1 MSEHDVTVVGSGPNG
16 LAAAVEMARN
26 GRNVLLVEK
35 AEEIGGGTRT
45 AELTLPGFRHDV
57 CSAIHPSA
65 VASPFFNEIELD
77 VDWIQPPIPF
87 THPLGDGRV
96 VALHRSVSE
105 TARQFDG
112 DASTY
117 QRLVG
122 PLVERVEAV
131 IEDTLAPM
139 GPIPEHAAT
148 FARVA
153 ALGGLSAALLVSRF
167 DSVAARSMFGGL
179 AAHAVAPFTRLTTAG
194 VALLLGVLGH
204 SHGWPMAQGGS
215 VSIAKALAD
224 RLRELGGVIETGREV
239 KTLDELPKGVALLDV
254 MPPAAAVM
262 ARRHLSAVSKARLAR
277 WRPGP
282 GVFKVDLALD
292 GPIPWSDP
300 LSGQTATV
308 HVGGTYEEV
317 RASEAAVFRGEHPEY
332 PFVLLAQHTLF
343 DGTRAPDGKHTVWA
357 YCHVPNGS
365 DVDMTERIESQIE
378 RFAPGFR
385 DLILD
390 RATRGPSQFEADNP
404 NYVGGDIGGGLFGL
418 RKVLQ
423 IGDERPYRLGEN
435 VYLCSSA
442 TPPGAGVHGMCGY
455 YAARAALT

>member
-1 MSEHDVTVVGSGPNG
+1 MSDYDVTVVGSGPNG

-26 GRNVLLVEK
+26 GRKVLVVERAK
-35 AEEIGGGTRT
+35 EIGGGTRT
-45 AELTLPGFRHDV
+45 RELTLPGFRHDV

-65 VASPFFNEIELD
+65 VASPFFNEIGLD

-87 THPLGDGRV
+87 THPLGNGRV

-105 TARQFDG
+105 TAEQFEG
-112 DASTY
+112 DSGTY
-117 QRLVG
+117 QRVFG
-122 PLVERVEAV
+122 PLVDRVEEV
-131 IEDTLAPM
+131 IDDTLTPM
-139 GPIPEHAAT
+139 GLKPEHAAT

-153 ALGGLSAALLVSRF
+153 ALGGLSAAMLISRF
-167 DSVAARSMFGGL
+167 DSVGSRSLLAGL
-179 AAHAVAPFTRLTTAG
+179 AAHAIAPFTRLTTAG

-204 SHGWPMAQGGS
+204 SHGWPMARGGS
-215 VSIAKALAD
+215 VRIAEALAE
-224 RLRELGGVIETGREV
+224 RLREMGGDIETGRDV
-239 KTLDELPKGVALLDV
+239 KTLEELPPGFALLDV

-262 ARRHLSAVSKARLAR
+262 ARGRLGARSRARLAR

-282 GVFKVDLALD
+282 GIFKLDLALD

-308 HVGGTYEEV
+308 HIGGTYEEV
-317 RASEAAVFRGEHPEY
+317 RAAEEAVFRGEHPEH

-343 DGTRAPDGKHTVWA
+343 DETRAPTGKHTVWA

-365 DVDMTERIESQIE
+365 DVDMTDRIEAQIE

-385 DLILD
+385 DLILA
-390 RATRGPSQFEADNP
+390 RASLSSTQFEADNP
-404 NYVGGDIGGGLFGL
+404 NYVGGDIDGGVFGL

-423 IGDERPYRLGEN
+423 IGDQRPYRIGED
-435 VYLCSSA
+435 VFLCSSA

-455 YAARAALT
+455 YAARAALG